1 MKKIRSQPPEY
12 PYTVRFRLEGK
23 TYWDIT
29 VRASSMDKAIL
40 LAKFEAGRQDIPVFQ
55 TRIEVL

>member
-1 MKKIRSQPPEY
+1 MKKMPPQPPEY

-29 VRASSMDKAIL
+29 VRASSLDKAIL
-40 LAKFEAGRQDIPVFQ
+40 LAKVEAGRQSIPVFQ

>member
-1 MKKIRSQPPEY
+1 MRSQPPEY

-29 VRASSMDKAIL
+29 VRAPNLDKAIL
-40 LAKFEAGRQDIPVFQ
+40 LAKVEAGRQGIPVFQ